1 MRIIMNKFKK
11 DKIQSPWRL
20 RVSWKILVVAYIGLA
35 TASWGILS
43 QGADLSTAN
52 GRYLLAGALAN
63 MTLVAMGIIVA
74 IAAYRKGQRWAWFAN
89 SILIFYGIPMISLDS
104 YYVGFWIPSVLP
116 QVLGSLIL
124 VTALLLPIDIFLGSK
139 NKVKENK

>member
-1 MRIIMNKFKK
+1 MMNEIEKG
-11 DKIQSPWRL
+11 KIQRPWRL
-20 RVSWKILVVAYIGLA
+20 RASWKILIVAYIGLA
-35 TASWGILS
+35 AASWGILS

-74 IAAYRKGQRWAWFAN
+74 ITAYRKGQRWAWYAN
-89 SILIFYGIPMISLDS
+89 SILIFYGITMISVDS
-104 YYVGFWIPSVLP
+104 YYVGFWSFSVLP

-124 VTALLLPIDIFLGSK
+124 VIALLLPIDIFLGSK
-139 NKVKENK
+139 RKVNENK

>member
-1 MRIIMNKFKK
+1 MKEFEKRTIIHH
-11 DKIQSPWRL
+11 WRL
-20 RVSWKILVVAYIGLA
+20 SASWKILIVAYIGLA
-35 TASWGILS
+35 VASWGILS
-43 QGADLSTAN
+43 QDAKLSTAN

-89 SILIFYGIPMISLDS
+89 FILIFYGITMISVDS
-104 YYVGFWIPSVLP
+104 YYVGFWTFSVLP

-124 VTALLLPIDIFLGSK
+124 VIALLLPIDIFLGSK
-139 NKVKENK
+139 RKVNEN